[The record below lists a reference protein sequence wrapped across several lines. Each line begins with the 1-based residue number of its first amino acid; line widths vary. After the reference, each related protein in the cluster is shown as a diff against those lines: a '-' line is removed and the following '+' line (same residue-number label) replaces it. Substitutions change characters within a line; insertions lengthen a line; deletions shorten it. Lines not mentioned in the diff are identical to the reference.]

1 MYRISHLVKYG
12 QQTTFSIILLSNQF
26 CCHPCQFPRW
36 PLQFTAPSMSP
47 QLFYISY
54 TEQLFGN
61 FDKHAAHVLLPGGLE
76 LVLRVHKDEI
86 HLHPWKNSVQIPRE
100 VFGVV
105 HQGLAPHSVSASDRI
120 TQWRIIFFMLSVN
133 HRAAAAR
140 RDAGTLTSWMS
151 RRHTSSMYMALA

>member
-12 QQTTFSIILLSNQF
+12 QETKFPNMLLSNQF
-26 CCHPCQFPRW
+26 CCHPCQFSRR

-61 FDKHAAHVLLPGGLE
+61 FDKHAAHVLLPGRLE

-86 HLHPWKNSVQIPRE
+86 HLHPWKNSVQIPWE

-105 HQGLAPHSVSASDRI
+105 PQGLAPNSVPASLRVA
-120 TQWRIIFFMLSVN
+120 QWRIILFHVE
-133 HRAAAAR
+133 RQP
-140 RDAGTLTSWMS
+140 
-151 RRHTSSMYMALA
+151 